1 MPRAEH
7 RCASL
12 EGCISAAFEQAI
24 AEGRSDVAE
33 HLLRALEV
41 MASARTQ
48 APALD
53 RAYLLIASDRRGSG
67 GLS

>member
-1 MPRAEH
+1 MPRTG
-7 RCASL
+7 RRRASL
-12 EGCISAAFEQAI
+12 EGRISAAFEQAI

-41 MASARTQ
+41 LASARTQ

-53 RAYLLIASDRRGSG
+53 RAYLLIAKPEDPS
-67 GLS
+67 